1 MYNFTIV
8 WIRIIKIVHSQLFEM
23 NLSMS
28 IEEEWK
34 IKQKLVKLAASV
46 YISKEEV
53 IENTPDLYSRERVAI

>member
-1 MYNFTIV
+1 
-8 WIRIIKIVHSQLFEM
+8 M

-53 IENTPDLYSRERVAI
+53 IENTPDLYSRERVAIWYKVECVKKYITFIWINID

>member
-1 MYNFTIV
+1 
-8 WIRIIKIVHSQLFEM
+8 M

-53 IENTPDLYSRERVAI
+53 IENTPALYSRERVAI

>member
-28 IEEEWK
+28 IEEKWK

>member
-1 MYNFTIV
+1 
-8 WIRIIKIVHSQLFEM
+8 M

-28 IEEEWK
+28 IEEKWK